1 MSDVMERMPPV
12 GWYPESPEGTTLR
25 WWDGASWTDHV
36 QEIVAEVVVPEPAP
50 TVEAQLTPG
59 SETAGLVLDQHVMTD
74 DTDERIAGGS
84 AVHTEIAL
92 PGLSTT
98 GLDSNIV
105 GPASWWDTSRQPA
118 PSTSSTESVWALAFT
133 PWIAA
138 LASVGA
144 ALVYT
149 LISPQVG
156 ALIAGALV
164 PLLWMLATA
173 VQDRKSLLRLGFQKP
188 VSEWWILLGPLAY
201 MIART
206 IRVVGVVQSG
216 RAPLVLLLINT
227 VAVPVAV
234 LAAIW
239 FLREILAQV

>member
-1 MSDVMERMPPV
+1 MSEVMERMPPV
-12 GWYPESPEGTTLR
+12 GWYPESSEGSTLR
-25 WWDGASWTDHV
+25 WWDGDSWTDHV
-36 QEIVAEVVVPEPAP
+36 QEILAEVVVGAPAVGVQP
-50 TVEAQLTPG
+50 TPG
-59 SETAGLVLDQHVMTD
+59 PETAGLVLNESVMTD
-74 DTDERIAGGS
+74 DTRERIASGYT
-84 AVHTEIAL
+84 AHTEIVL

-98 GLDSNIV
+98 GLGKNTP
-105 GPASWWDTSRQPA
+105 GAASWWDTSRQPA
-118 PSTSSTESVWALAFT
+118 PSTSSTASVWALAFT

-144 ALVYT
+144 ALVHT

-156 ALIAGALV
+156 ALIAGTLV

-188 VSEWWILLGPLAY
+188 VSEWWILLGPLGY

-206 IRVVGVVQSG
+206 IRVVGVIQSG

-227 VAVPVAV
+227 VAVPLAV
-234 LAAIW
+234 LAATRL
-239 FLREILAQV
+239 LREILVQF